1 MGAPK
6 GWHAQGRKESS
17 EHVIRALK
25 PGVERLQ
32 TSAMF
37 RVVEKKTRDLNI
49 LLVDAICD
57 FAKPGILGCIV
68 LSILWTSIPAAAQ
81 ISPGPLSRA
90 HQSIKG
96 VTDCS
101 NCHELSTGKPTFKC
115 LSCHGEIAWRIV
127 AGKGL
132 HGAYNIKPGSSLECA
147 SCHPEHN
154 GVDFTPTKWDVRT
167 FDHEKTG
174 YKLEGKHSGLGC
186 SRCHTPERI
195 SEKERLTIKVRDL
208 SNTFLGVSPDCTN
221 CHQDQHKGRLGPDC
235 LQCHNFSQW
244 KETNIRKFDHS
255 LTRYPLTGLHG
266 KVPCQQC
273 HTPGPDKLPRYAG
286 IPFRSCSDCHTDPH
300 RGGFSQTCQ
309 SCHGTAGW
317 NRTLAPELNRT
328 VDHSKTKFPLHGKHA
343 EVECV
348 RCHARGDFKKALA
361 FQKCTDCHQ
370 SDPHGGQFVKRMG
383 GSECSHCHSAD
394 GFKPSTFGLKEHAT
408 TAYPLQGKHA
418 TLQCTQ
424 CHIPKGKTTVYAM
437 KFRYCTDCHADPHA
451 GQFASA
457 PHFNRCEHCHN
468 LQRFLPSTF
477 GLRGHNE
484 TPFRLSGGH
493 VAVPCGDCHKESAN
507 FKPKPTARYHWQGL
521 ACQSCHADPH
531 EGQFNGF
538 MQRSEPNGTALVC
551 DVCHSTETWGELS
564 RYDHSKTA
572 FPLIGAHKSA
582 KCADCHKPSNPKT
595 GLIHVDFKAAPAR
608 CEACHADVHGLQ
620 FAKAGVTACAGCHDT
635 ARWTPSL
642 FDHDKRTAFTL
653 QGAHRNLSCEGCHK
667 LTRMIEGKAV
677 LFYKPTPKPCVACHA
692 PGVLGKSG
700 AMN

>member
-1 MGAPK
+1 
-6 GWHAQGRKESS
+6 
-17 EHVIRALK
+17 
-25 PGVERLQ
+25 
-32 TSAMF
+32 MF
-37 RVVEKKTRDLNI
+37 RVVEKKTTVLNI
-49 LLVDAICD
+49 LLVNAICD

-90 HQSIKG
+90 HQSING

-115 LSCHGEIAWRIV
+115 LACHGEIAWRIV

-154 GVDFTPTKWDVRT
+154 GEDFTLTKWDVKT

-244 KETNIRKFDHS
+244 KEINIRKLDHS
-255 LTRYPLTGLHG
+255 LTRYPLTGLHV
-266 KVPCQQC
+266 KAPCQQC
-273 HTPGPDKLPRYAG
+273 HTPGPDKLPRYTG

-309 SCHGTAGW
+309 SCHSTAGW
-317 NRTLAPELNRT
+317 NRTLTSELNRT
-328 VDHSKTKFPLHGKHA
+328 VDHSKTRFPLLGKHA

-370 SDPHGGQFVKRMG
+370 SDPHGGQFVKRIG
-383 GSECSHCHSAD
+383 GSECSNCHSAD
-394 GFKPSTFGLKEHAT
+394 GFKPSTFGLKDHAT

-418 TLQCTQ
+418 TLQCAQ
-424 CHIPKGKTTVYAM
+424 CHIPKGKATVYAM
-437 KFRYCTDCHADPHA
+437 KFRYCTDCHTDPHA

-477 GLRGHNE
+477 GLRRHNE
-484 TPFRLSGGH
+484 TPFRLSGSH

-521 ACQSCHADPH
+521 ACQSCHTDPH

-538 MQRSEPNGTALVC
+538 MQRSEPNGTALLC

-667 LTRMIEGKAV
+667 LTRMIDGKAV
-677 LFYKPTPKPCVACHA
+677 LFYKPTPKACVACHA